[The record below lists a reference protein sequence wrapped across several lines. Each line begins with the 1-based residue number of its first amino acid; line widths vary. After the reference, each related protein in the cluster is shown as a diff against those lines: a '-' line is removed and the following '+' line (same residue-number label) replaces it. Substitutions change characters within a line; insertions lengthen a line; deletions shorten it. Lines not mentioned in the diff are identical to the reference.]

1 MRSILIILILAAI
14 SSHALA
20 QSDTTQCPVLK
31 CTEDGIG
38 IGVTSVPTDYKLA
51 VGGKAIM
58 EVGRV
63 DVASQ
68 WPDYVFGKD
77 YHLLTPSELKAY
89 IEKNG
94 HLPNVPS
101 AARVKAE
108 GLDVAEINVLL
119 VQKIEEL
126 SLHIIQ
132 LQQRINTLKGENDQQ
147 KSEAKK

>member
-20 QSDTTQCPVLK
+20 QSDTTQCSVLK

-38 IGVTSVPTDYKLA
+38 IGVTSVPADYKLA

-68 WPDYVFGKD
+68 WPDYVFD
-77 YHLLTPSELKAY
+77 IHT
-89 IEKNG
+89 IFQV
-94 HLPNVPS
+94 HPN
-101 AARVKAE
+101 
-108 GLDVAEINVLL
+108 
-119 VQKIEEL
+119 
-126 SLHIIQ
+126 
-132 LQQRINTLKGENDQQ
+132 
-147 KSEAKK
+147 